1 MNNHF
6 RVSFIIYKKFSG
18 DMLLVSQNAENYDI
32 VLPNDAVFRINLA
45 WCNTIKE
52 LDEKLSN
59 NKESDFFIDLPVGRI
74 KPPNNRYTLDD
85 MIPIIKAHS
94 NVKFFAVSNV
104 ESKNDLIEFLE
115 KLPDSVNIIPKIESP
130 NAVQNIDE
138 ICNALE
144 TEKKIVMLDHDDLF
158 SSIIRNKE
166 NKDSFQDYIKK
177 LVDYCQENNV
187 ALLRT
192 VGVVFSDDEKRIT
205 QYEK

>member
-1 MNNHF
+1 
-6 RVSFIIYKKFSG
+6 
-18 DMLLVSQNAENYDI
+18 MLLISQNAENYDI
-32 VLPNDAVFRINLA
+32 ILPNNAVFRINLA
-45 WCNTIKE
+45 WCNSINE
-52 LDEKLSN
+52 LEEKLSS
-59 NKESDFFIDLPVGRI
+59 NKKSNFFIDLPVGRI

-85 MIPIIKAHS
+85 IIPIIKKNL

-115 KLPDSVNIIPKIESP
+115 KLPDSVNIVPKIESP

-138 ICNALE
+138 ICNALK
-144 TEKKIVMLDHDDLF
+144 TDKKIVMLDHDDLF

-166 NKDSFQDYIKK
+166 NKDSFQNYIKK
-177 LVDYCQENNV
+177 LVDYCQENNIE
-187 ALLRT
+187 LLRT

>member
-1 MNNHF
+1 
-6 RVSFIIYKKFSG
+6 
-18 DMLLVSQNAENYDI
+18 MLLVSQNTENYDI
-32 VLPNDAVFRINLA
+32 VLPKDTVFRINLA

-52 LDEKLSN
+52 LEEKLSN

-85 MIPIIKAHS
+85 IIPIIKRNP
-94 NVKFFAVSNV
+94 NVKFFAISNV

-115 KLPDSVNIIPKIESP
+115 KLPDSVNIVPKIESP
-130 NAVQNIDE
+130 NAVQNIDK
-138 ICNALE
+138 ICNALK
-144 TEKKIVMLDHDDLF
+144 TDKKIVMLDHDDLF

-177 LVDYCQENNV
+177 LVDYCQENNIE
-187 ALLRT
+187 LLRT
-192 VGVVFSDDEKRIT
+192 VGVVFSDDEKRLT